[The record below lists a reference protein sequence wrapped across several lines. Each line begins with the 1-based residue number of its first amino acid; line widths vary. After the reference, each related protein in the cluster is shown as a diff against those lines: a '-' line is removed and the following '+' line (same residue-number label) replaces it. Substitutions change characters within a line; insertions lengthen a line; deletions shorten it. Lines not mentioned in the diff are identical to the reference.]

1 MNEENLSRLST
12 ESFQKLETA
21 LNNPEADGVEVL
33 AAFLSMEDEDF
44 EILRPLFQDILKEA
58 YDNPQVKFQL
68 VQALNESG
76 VSAEDLINNAD
87 EIAKVILQT
96 DDPNLSDSKKDF
108 LQYIFTTATNAL
120 SDSTLNP
127 GRYIEIPVELC
138 REDAKLPSYA
148 TNGAGAMDIYSPI
161 DIELDPGECKIIPIG
176 IKVNI
181 PHGYGLLI
189 QPRSGLSSRIKLRI
203 PNTPGLIDEDYHEE
217 IGVIVENIDPK
228 IKEVGLEL
236 KDGELLDGT
245 LFGSNITISKG
256 ERFAQM
262 RLVEIPRVRWRQ
274 VASIGDYDNDHGAG
288 FGSTGVK

>member
-12 ESFQKLETA
+12 ESFQKLEST
-21 LNNPEADGVEVL
+21 LNNPEANGIEIL

-96 DDPNLSDSKKDF
+96 DDPNLSDSKKAF

-127 GRYIEIPVELC
+127 ARYIEIPVELC

-148 TNGAGAMDIYSPI
+148 TDGAGAMDIYSPM
-161 DIELDPGECKIIPIG
+161 DIELNPGECKIVPIG
-176 IKVNI
+176 IKVVI

-228 IKEVGLEL
+228 MKDVDEYLPSDHFELVKEY
-236 KDGELLDGT
+236 GT
-245 LFGSNITISKG
+245 PITISKG

-262 RLVEIPRVRWRQ
+262 RLVEIPRVRWRR

>member
-1 MNEENLSRLST
+1 MNEENLSRVST
-12 ESFQKLETA
+12 ESFQKLESA
-21 LNNPEADGVEVL
+21 LNNPEADGIEIL
-33 AAFLSMEDEDF
+33 AAVLNMEDEDF
-44 EILRPLFQDILKEA
+44 EIIRPLFQDILKEA
-58 YDNPQVKFQL
+58 YDSPQIKFQL

-87 EIAKVILQT
+87 EIAKIILQT
-96 DDPNLSDSKKDF
+96 DDPNLSNSKKDF

-127 GRYIEIPVELC
+127 GRYIEIPIELC
-138 REDAKLPSYA
+138 RDDAKLPSYA
-148 TNGAGAMDIYSPI
+148 TDGAGAMDIYSPV
-161 DIELDPGECKIIPIG
+161 DIELNPGECKIIPIG

-181 PHGYGLLI
+181 PRGYGLLI

-228 IKEVGLEL
+228 MKDVDEYLPSDHFELVKEY
-236 KDGELLDGT
+236 GT
-245 LFGSNITISKG
+245 PITISKG

>member
-1 MNEENLSRLST
+1 MNEENLSRVST
-12 ESFQKLETA
+12 ESFQKLESA
-21 LNNPEADGVEVL
+21 LNSPEADGIEIL
-33 AAFLSMEDEDF
+33 AAFLNMEDEDF
-44 EILRPLFQDILKEA
+44 EILRPLFQDVLKEA
-58 YDNPQVKFQL
+58 YDSPQVKFQL

-76 VSAEDLINNAD
+76 VSAGDLINNTD
-87 EIAKVILQT
+87 EIAKAILQT
-96 DDPNLSDSKKDF
+96 DDPNLSESKKDF
-108 LQYIFTTATNAL
+108 LQYIFTTAANVL

-138 REDAKLPSYA
+138 RDDAKLPSYA
-148 TNGAGAMDIYSPI
+148 TDGAGAMDIYSPI
-161 DIELDPGECKIIPIG
+161 DIELNPGECKIIPIG
-176 IKVNI
+176 IKVVI

-228 IKEVGLEL
+228 MRDVDEYLPSDHFELVKEY
-236 KDGELLDGT
+236 GT
-245 LFGSNITISKG
+245 PITISKG